1 MSTRLSN
8 PPESFSVSQKLTK
21 RQWLTWRRVYA
32 LVVTFAIAATAA
44 SFGLADRDSTAEFSS
59 ELRLLPVN
67 TIVAQHVPSYSEQR
81 SYTGLISAARTSNL
95 AFHRSAELVE
105 VLADDG
111 DEVAID
117 QPLARL
123 DTRRLLTNRDQLLAQ
138 RSEAAARLEELQ
150 NGPRAEVIAAARAEV
165 NDLAAQAELAK
176 RSHVRNQSL
185 NANRAVTKQSFDN
198 SELWL
203 KAAEAKHA
211 AAQSRLAELVAG
223 TRVEQVKA
231 QAAAVERLDAMLA
244 DIAIEIEDSTLKAP
258 FAGQIAE
265 RLVDE
270 GVILSPSTPVL
281 RIVEAG
287 VAEARIGLPTSVAA
301 RLKVGMHQ
309 LVFVDGQRFS
319 TSVHA
324 MSPEVDLA
332 TRTRLVILR
341 FAAGAS
347 DSIVPG
353 QVARLEMNSTVEAGG
368 VWLPLD
374 ALSRGSRG
382 LWTAFVASNVK
393 DQAAT
398 VERREVEIVH
408 TDGDRAFVRGTVFD
422 GDRVIISGTHRIV
435 PKQQIL
441 LSPADHREA
450 AEHQSSSPGSD
461 LEAEQ

>member
-1 MSTRLSN
+1 MSTRPSS
-8 PPESFSVSQKLTK
+8 PSDSFFDPQKLTI
-21 RQWLTWRRVYA
+21 RQWVTWRRIYA
-32 LVVTFAIAATAA
+32 FVVMTAVVATAV
-44 SFGLADRDSTAEFSS
+44 SLGLAGRENVTESAS
-59 ELRLLPVN
+59 EATLLPVN
-67 TIVAQHVPSYSEQR
+67 TIVAQHVPSYSERR

-95 AFHRSAELVE
+95 AFHRSAELIE
-105 VLADDG
+105 VLVDDG
-111 DEVAID
+111 DEVAIG

-123 DTRRLLTNRDQLLAQ
+123 DSRRLLTQRDQLLAQ

-185 NANRAVTKQSFDN
+185 SANRAVTKQSFDN
-198 SELWL
+198 SELSL
-203 KAAEAKHA
+203 KAADAKHA

-223 TRVEQVKA
+223 TRAEQIKA

-244 DIAIEIEDSTLKAP
+244 DIAIEIEDSTLKSP

-270 GVILSPSTPVL
+270 GAILSPSTPVL

-287 VAEARIGLPTSVAA
+287 VAEARIGLPASVAV

-309 LVFVDGQRFS
+309 SVLVDGQRFS

-324 MSPEVDLA
+324 LSPEVDLA

-341 FAAGAS
+341 FSAGTS
-347 DSIVPG
+347 HSVVPG
-353 QVARLEMNSTVEAGG
+353 QVARLEMNTTVEADGIW
-368 VWLPLD
+368 VPLD
-374 ALSRGSRG
+374 ALSRGTRG
-382 LWTAFVASNVK
+382 LWTTFVATNI
-393 DQAAT
+393 DGQAAT

-408 TDGDRAFVRGTVFD
+408 TDGDRALVRGTLFG

-435 PKQQIL
+435 PKQRIL
-441 LSPADHREA
+441 LRSADHHEPDENRSA
-450 AEHQSSSPGSD
+450 SPGPE
-461 LEAEQ
+461 LEAGQ